1 MNTTPMRKTTR
12 LKQLILAKE
21 ILVMPGAFDC
31 LSAKIIEMLGF
42 QAVQC
47 SGYGFAASLLGKPDV
62 GLLTLT
68 EMVNHTRNIVEA
80 VDIPV
85 MADADTGFGNAINVM
100 RTVREFEKA
109 GAAGMNLEDQVFP
122 KRCGHMDGKQII
134 PFEEAVLKVEAAVAA
149 KTDPD
154 FVINARTD
162 AVAVA
167 GVEEA
172 IRRGNAFAKAG
183 ADLIFVEA
191 PQNVEDIKRVIQS
204 IDAPV
209 SINMLEGGKTPLV
222 TIEQLEKWGA
232 ARVSAPLTSIFA
244 AYRGVYNALKVLK
257 EKGTT
262 RDNPELLVSFEEFTS
277 LVGLPEIKSWE
288 KKFLPKE
295 VIAEKYG
302 KI

>member
-1 MNTTPMRKTTR
+1 MNLRRTTR

-21 ILVMPGAFDC
+21 ILVMPGCYDA
-31 LSAKIIEMLGF
+31 LSAKLIEIVGF

-47 SGYGFAASLLGKPDV
+47 SGYGIAASLLAKPDI

-68 EMVNHTRNIVEA
+68 EMVNQTRNITEA
-80 VDIPV
+80 ISIPV

-100 RTVREFEKA
+100 RTVREFEMA

-122 KRCGHMDGKQII
+122 KRCGHMNGKQII
-134 PFEEAVLKVEAAVAA
+134 SLEEAVLKVEAAVAA

-162 AVAVA
+162 AVAVM
-167 GVEEA
+167 GVDEA
-172 IRRGNAFAKAG
+172 IKRGNAFAKAG

-191 PQNVEDIKRVIQS
+191 PNNVEDIKRVIQS

-209 SINMLEGGKTPLV
+209 SINMTEGGKTPLV
-222 TIEQLEKWGA
+222 SIEQLEQWGA
-232 ARVSAPLTSIFA
+232 ARVSAPVTAIFG

-262 RDNPELLVSFEEFTS
+262 RDNPELLVGFDEFLS
-277 LVGLPEIKSWE
+277 CVGMPAY
-288 KKFLPKE
+288 KKFENAYLPSE
-295 VIAEKYG
+295 VLAEKYG
-302 KI
+302 ETK

>member
-1 MNTTPMRKTTR
+1 MNGILRKTTR

-21 ILVMPGAFDC
+21 ILVMPGCYDA
-31 LSAKIIEMLGF
+31 LSARLIEHFGF

-47 SGYGFAASLLGKPDV
+47 SGYGFAASVLGKPDI

-68 EMVNHTRNIVEA
+68 EMVNQTRGVAEA
-80 VDIPV
+80 VSIPV
-85 MADADTGFGNAINVM
+85 MADADTGFGNAVNVM
-100 RTVREFEKA
+100 RTVREFEMA

-122 KRCGHMDGKQII
+122 KRCGHMSGKQII

-167 GVEEA
+167 GLDEA
-172 IRRGNAFAKAG
+172 IRRGNAFARAG
-183 ADLIFVEA
+183 ADLIFMEA
-191 PQNVEDIKRVIQS
+191 PDNVEDIKRAIQS
-204 IDAPV
+204 VDAPV
-209 SINMLEGGKTPLV
+209 SINMTEGGKTPLV

-232 ARVSAPLTSIFA
+232 ARVSAPVTTLFG
-244 AYRGVYNALKVLK
+244 AYRGVCNALKVLK

-262 RDNPELLVSFEEFTS
+262 RENPELLVGFEEFLG
-277 LVGLPEIKSWE
+277 LVGMPAYKEAE
-288 KKFLPKE
+288 KRYLPKE
-295 VIAEKYG
+295 VFVEKYG
-302 KI
+302 R